1 MGDVCRCFGALSLAQ
16 PAGRPGFGAFTPP
29 RVQPGFA
36 SAPART
42 LVIAEA
48 QNSLRRQRTA
58 EAARMRNKSR
68 KTEAKTRSKK
78 VLTAVEYAKFDLPQS
93 EADLAELDRLLGAAY
108 KAIDRAVS
116 KAGMHKNTAARRKSK
131 LALARQNVLVAAG
144 LYKPAGSAPEAPA
157 AETQATSL

>member
-1 MGDVCRCFGALSLAQ
+1 MNHLPDQTALPHFCPFPDQ
-16 PAGRPGFGAFTPP
+16 
-29 RVQPGFA
+29 
-36 SAPART
+36 
-42 LVIAEA
+42 
-48 QNSLRRQRTA
+48 
-58 EAARMRNKSR
+58 
-68 KTEAKTRSKK
+68 

-144 LYKPAGSAPEAPA
+144 LYKPAGSAPESPE

>member
-1 MGDVCRCFGALSLAQ
+1 MSPVIGLADQ
-16 PAGRPGFGAFTPP
+16 PALPHLCLFPD
-29 RVQPGFA
+29 Q
-36 SAPART
+36 
-42 LVIAEA
+42 
-48 QNSLRRQRTA
+48 
-58 EAARMRNKSR
+58 
-68 KTEAKTRSKK
+68 

-131 LALARQNVLVAAG
+131 LALARQHVLVAAG
-144 LYKPAGSAPEAPA
+144 LYKPAGSAPESPE